1 MQILTTIGVRKLKLG
16 QKFFFN
22 WIFQYFNRNPRLWK
36 FEETSF
42 WGKTYLTSRYLIFYI
57 NFLQQFQKDVYENT
71 AVGAEFEKQYEMQP
85 KAEKDPEAQ
94 NKVQFENEVKIEV
107 FPDDQ
112 EEDDQAPEVIDFKRE
127 TAKILS
133 RTSIFPV
140 TGNSLIIL
148 SIYNRLIDLNPNRAA
163 TYCQKIYWH
172 RTVPKHRRR
181 HWANCYGFD

>member
-1 MQILTTIGVRKLKLG
+1 M
-16 QKFFFN
+16 
-22 WIFQYFNRNPRLWK
+22 
-36 FEETSF
+36 
-42 WGKTYLTSRYLIFYI
+42 
-57 NFLQQFQKDVYENT
+57 YENT

-112 EEDDQAPEVIDFKRE
+112 EEDDQAPEVIDFKRD

-163 TYCQKIYWH
+163 TYCQKIY
-172 RTVPKHRRR
+172 
-181 HWANCYGFD
+181 